1 MDISKLR
8 IFVNV
13 VETQNFTRTAHALN
27 LTQPSVSYIIKAI
40 EDEIGQQLFIRN
52 KRNVVPTKK
61 GMIFYNQIKPLIN
74 KYYVALQSIQ
84 DDEKEKASVINIG
97 CMVTPYNIEVLP
109 RWIRK
114 FNLTYPK
121 VRFNVTILDHNKL
134 KQYLESENIDV
145 FLTSK
150 GDAKDLKHTKFYPL
164 TEGKFFAIVPN
175 NNPLAGKQE
184 LALNDFSEQ
193 NMIFV
198 DNNWTGVEMIDL
210 QSKLIN
216 ANTNMHVT
224 YTNNRMS
231 ASILAGAL
239 QGITMGLDFV
249 YKKQSEEVVHIP
261 LKADL
266 GVTYGAVIKKGNNRQ
281 VVKKFIQS
289 IQKDLQKNETILN
302 Y

>member
-1 MDISKLR
+1 MDINKLR

-13 VETQNFTRTAHALN
+13 VETQNFTRTAQNLN

-52 KRNVVPTKK
+52 KRNVVPTQK
-61 GMIFYNQIKPLIN
+61 GMIFYNQIKPMIN

-84 DDEKEKASVINIG
+84 DDEKGKASVINIG
-97 CMVTPYNIEVLP
+97 CMVTPYNIEALP
-109 RWIRK
+109 KWIKR
-114 FNLTYPK
+114 FNLKYPK
-121 VRFNVTILDHNKL
+121 VTFNVTILDHNKL

-150 GDAKDLKHTKFYPL
+150 GDAKDLKNTKFYPL
-164 TEGKFFAIVPN
+164 TKGNFFAIVPN
-175 NNPLAGKQE
+175 NNPLASKTE
-184 LALNDFSEQ
+184 LELDDFSNQ

-210 QSKLIN
+210 QNKLIN

-239 QGITMGLDFV
+239 QGITMGLNFV
-249 YKKQSEEVVHIP
+249 YKEHSEGVVHIP
-261 LKADL
+261 LKADF

-281 VVKKFIQS
+281 IVKKFIQS
-289 IQKDLQKNETILN
+289 IQEDLQKS
-302 Y
+302 